1 MWSPY
6 EHMRGKYAKK
16 ALSWIHFWECLN
28 VILSRIQLKGFPENI
43 LSTDTMLYLATN
55 GTVGCAK
62 FPDGKY
68 WTFPGSYTGEYWGQT
83 VPSEYM
89 GTLPNVGTVR
99 GNAGN
104 AKTKSSI
111 RGRVGKD
118 IAVGWNNATHTPD
131 LILMQTADILGEID
145 ISEHCNVLYARYMRI
160 PKAHNEQEKQA
171 IQTAIK
177 AILNGQLETIV
188 SNNVHADEL
197 INGIKSEPFLDLT
210 DVDKIDKLQYLDQ
223 YRKAVI
229 RRFYEYAGQKVP
241 VGPKMAQMSV
251 KEAGAND
258 SISLIQ
264 LLDHFEHVKKFCD
277 ECNRLFGWNTSA
289 ELTECFADEV
299 KEMREE
305 GIQNGDGNISDQG
318 DRLGSAGSSATDT
331 DTSAGDSTS
340 GKS

>member
-16 ALSWIHFWECLN
+16 ALSWVHFWECLN
-28 VILSRIQLKGFPENI
+28 VILSRIQLKGFPDNI
-43 LSTDTMLYLATN
+43 LSSDTMLYLATN

-62 FPDGKY
+62 FSDDNY

-89 GTLPNVGTVR
+89 GVLPNVG
-99 GNAGN
+99 
-104 AKTKSSI
+104 SI
-111 RGRVGKD
+111 RGGVGKD
-118 IAVGWNNATHTPD
+118 IAVGWNNSTHTPD
-131 LILMQTADILGEID
+131 LILMQTADILGDID
-145 ISEHCNVLYARYMRI
+145 ISEHCNVLFARCMRI
-160 PKAHNEQEKQA
+160 PKAHNEQEKQV
-171 IQTAIK
+171 IQAAIK
-177 AILNGQLETIV
+177 ATLAGQVETIV

-223 YRKAVI
+223 YRKAVL

-277 ECNRLFGWNTSA
+277 ECNRLFGWSTSA

-305 GIQNGDGNISDQG
+305 GIENGNGNVSDQG

-331 DTSAGDSTS
+331 DSAAGDSS
-340 GKS
+340 RD